1 MKPKRTQTTPRK
13 SRITELGK
21 AIMVGITR
29 GKQAQEC
36 EISNSQGADTT
47 PILGRVVVVVVALTE
62 MTDGSVPGVIDTLF
76 FYHHGIG
83 SSGGGW

>member
-1 MKPKRTQTTPRK
+1 
-13 SRITELGK
+13 
-21 AIMVGITR
+21 MVGITR

-36 EISNSQGADTT
+36 EISNSQGADTA
-47 PILGRVVVVVVALTE
+47 PILRGVVVMVVVALTE